1 MAREDRA
8 ELGPVSDEGKEV
20 TRRRERLG
28 MHKNELADAAGVSR
42 ATLAAIEGG
51 EGYRRAS
58 LTKIERALAEAE
70 AEAGMTAPPREEPV
84 APTERRR
91 RQSDV
96 VIVRLKNDAGEV
108 AVEGPVEDLAA
119 LQAAATAMLRSLAE
133 ATGAEGA
140 NVAVDPDL

>member
-8 ELGPVSDEGKEV
+8 QLGPVSDEGVEV
-20 TRRRERLG
+20 THRRERLG
-28 MHKNELADAAGVSR
+28 LDIYELAAEAGVNRDTVAAIEKGKGFRR
-42 ATLAAIEGG
+42 ASLAAIE
-51 EGYRRAS
+51 S
-58 LTKIERALAEAE
+58 ALDRLETE
-70 AEAGMTAPPREEPV
+70 VGLNAPPREPDQ
-84 APTERRR
+84 PDRRR
-91 RQSDV
+91 RSSDV

-133 ATGAEGA
+133 ATGAEGP